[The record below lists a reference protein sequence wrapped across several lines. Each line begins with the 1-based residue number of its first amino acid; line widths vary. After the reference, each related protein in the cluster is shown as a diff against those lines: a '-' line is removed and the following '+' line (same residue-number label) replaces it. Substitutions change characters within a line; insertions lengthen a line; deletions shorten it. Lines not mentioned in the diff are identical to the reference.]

1 MRNFCV
7 DNVCSFRRIIAKYR
21 PLLSASV
28 NDSTNRAFKN
38 GSAPC
43 ISSQPHPCAFF
54 RRGCFVN
61 YQISSAILITSE
73 IKQKLGT
80 NVEKYVHNN
89 FWWTLNTYIF
99 FSWGEFFNTQLQ
111 FWYIFLIVLRKI
123 EILYC
128 PNFSPQCH
136 TYYIPIIPKLTHLQK

>member
-1 MRNFCV
+1 M
-7 DNVCSFRRIIAKYR
+7 
-21 PLLSASV
+21 
-28 NDSTNRAFKN
+28 
-38 GSAPC
+38 
-43 ISSQPHPCAFF
+43 
-54 RRGCFVN
+54 N

-89 FWWTLNTYIF
+89 FWWTLNIYFF

-123 EILYC
+123 EFLYC
-128 PNFSPQCH
+128 PNFSPQWH
-136 TYYIPIIPKLTHLQK
+136 TYYILIIPKLG